1 MNTGHLIRL
10 KPKTK
15 RRKLQ
20 KKNHE
25 ELLVSLELERK
36 MFQKELALQ
45 ETMSERVEVRKDLRK
60 CERKIKELTEQL
72 QKRNTRME
80 TTATALKD
88 LQEEVEKMD
97 ENDIRL
103 KTIKEWK
110 KSMLEKKDRDGIR
123 NYPESCMERMLS
135 DEQVHGI

>member
-1 MNTGHLIRL
+1 M

-80 TTATALKD
+80 TTVTALKD
-88 LQEEVEKMD
+88 FQKEVEKMD

-110 KSMLEKKDRDGIR
+110 KSMLEKKDHDGIR

>member
-1 MNTGHLIRL
+1 MNTGHPIRL

-45 ETMSERVEVRKDLRK
+45 ETMSERIEVRKDLRK

-72 QKRNTRME
+72 QKRNTGME
-80 TTATALKD
+80 TTATALKEF
-88 LQEEVEKMD
+88 QEEVEKMD
-97 ENDIRL
+97 ENEIRL

-110 KSMLEKKDRDGIR
+110 KSMEKKDRDGIR

>member
-1 MNTGHLIRL
+1 M
-10 KPKTK
+10 
-15 RRKLQ
+15 Q

-36 MFQKELALQ
+36 MFQKELTLQ

-88 LQEEVEKMD
+88 FQKEVEKMD

>member
-25 ELLVSLELERK
+25 ELLVSLQLERK
-36 MFQKELALQ
+36 MFQNELTLQ

-72 QKRNTRME
+72 QKRNTGME

-88 LQEEVEKMD
+88 FQKEVEKMD

-110 KSMLEKKDRDGIR
+110 KSMEKKDRDGIR

>member
-1 MNTGHLIRL
+1 MNTGHLILL

-72 QKRNTRME
+72 QKRNTGME
-80 TTATALKD
+80 TTATALKEF
-88 LQEEVEKMD
+88 QEEVEKMD
-97 ENDIRL
+97 ENEIRL

-110 KSMLEKKDRDGIR
+110 KSMEKKDRDGIR

>member
-1 MNTGHLIRL
+1 MNTGHLIRF

-45 ETMSERVEVRKDLRK
+45 ETMSERIEVRKDLRK

-72 QKRNTRME
+72 QKRNTGME
-80 TTATALKD
+80 TTATALKEF
-88 LQEEVEKMD
+88 QEEVEKMD
-97 ENDIRL
+97 ENEIRL

-110 KSMLEKKDRDGIR
+110 KSMEKKDRDGIR

>member
-1 MNTGHLIRL
+1 M

-80 TTATALKD
+80 TTATALKGF
-88 LQEEVEKMD
+88 QKEVEKMD
-97 ENDIRL
+97 ENEIRL

-110 KSMLEKKDRDGIR
+110 KSMEKKDRDGIR

>member
-1 MNTGHLIRL
+1 MNTGHPIRL

-25 ELLVSLELERK
+25 ELLMSLELERK
-36 MFQKELALQ
+36 MFQKELTLQ

-72 QKRNTRME
+72 QKRNTRMK
-80 TTATALKD
+80 TTTTILKD
-88 LQEEVEKMD
+88 FQKEVEKMD
-97 ENDIRL
+97 ENEIRL
-103 KTIKEWK
+103 KTIKE
-110 KSMLEKKDRDGIR
+110 LEKYRERKDLGIR
-123 NYPESCMERMLS
+123 NYPESCIEKMLE
-135 DEQVHGI
+135 DDQVHGI

>member
-45 ETMSERVEVRKDLRK
+45 ETMSERVIVRKDLRK

-88 LQEEVEKMD
+88 FQKEVEKMD
-97 ENDIRL
+97 ENDTRL

-110 KSMLEKKDRDGIR
+110 KGLEKKDRDGIR
-123 NYPESCMERMLS
+123 NYPESCIEKMLE
-135 DEQVHGI
+135 DDQVHGI

>member
-1 MNTGHLIRL
+1 M
-10 KPKTK
+10 
-15 RRKLQ
+15 Q

-72 QKRNTRME
+72 QKRNTGME

-88 LQEEVEKMD
+88 FQKEVEKMD
-97 ENDIRL
+97 ENEIRL

-110 KSMLEKKDRDGIR
+110 KSMKKKDRDGIR

>member
-1 MNTGHLIRL
+1 M

-36 MFQKELALQ
+36 MFQKELTLQ

-88 LQEEVEKMD
+88 FQKEVEKMD

>member
-1 MNTGHLIRL
+1 MNTGHPIRL

-36 MFQKELALQ
+36 MFQNELSRQ
-45 ETMSERVEVRKDLRK
+45 ETMSERVVVRKDLQK

-72 QKRNTRME
+72 QK
-80 TTATALKD
+80 
-88 LQEEVEKMD
+88 
-97 ENDIRL
+97 ENDRS
-103 KTIKEWK
+103 KVTKWNK
-110 KSMLEKKDRDGIR
+110 QS
-123 NYPESCMERMLS
+123 
-135 DEQVHGI
+135 

>member
-1 MNTGHLIRL
+1 M
-10 KPKTK
+10 
-15 RRKLQ
+15 Q

-25 ELLVSLELERK
+25 ELLVSLQLERK

-60 CERKIKELTEQL
+60 CERKIKEFTEQL

-88 LQEEVEKMD
+88 FQKEVEKMD

-110 KSMLEKKDRDGIR
+110 KNLEKKDRDGIR

>member
-36 MFQKELALQ
+36 MFQKELTLQ
-45 ETMSERVEVRKDLRK
+45 ETMSERVIVRKDLRK

-88 LQEEVEKMD
+88 FQKEVEKMD

>member
-45 ETMSERVEVRKDLRK
+45 ETMSERVIVRKDLRK

-80 TTATALKD
+80 TTVTALKD
-88 LQEEVEKMD
+88 FQKEVEKMD

>member
-1 MNTGHLIRL
+1 
-10 KPKTK
+10 
-15 RRKLQ
+15 
-20 KKNHE
+20 
-25 ELLVSLELERK
+25 
-36 MFQKELALQ
+36 
-45 ETMSERVEVRKDLRK
+45 MSERVEVRKDLRK

-88 LQEEVEKMD
+88 FQKEVEKMD

-110 KSMLEKKDRDGIR
+110 KSMEKKDRDGIR